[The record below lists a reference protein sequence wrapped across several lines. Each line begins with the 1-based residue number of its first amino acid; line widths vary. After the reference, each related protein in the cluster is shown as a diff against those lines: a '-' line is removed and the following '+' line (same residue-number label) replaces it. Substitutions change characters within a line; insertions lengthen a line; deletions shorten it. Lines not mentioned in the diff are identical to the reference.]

1 MNVKFIMT
9 WILIIPTVLILI
21 YNAYVKLS
29 SSPGAIQLFTGLGL
43 EPYGRLL
50 LGATEIFAALLI
62 VYPPTM
68 KYGAVLGVI
77 LMSGVILIHL
87 TKLGIA
93 LGGDYSFFIMGIVAF
108 CCSAALIWIS
118 YRK

>member
-43 EPYGRLL
+43 EPYGRL
-50 LGATEIFAALLI
+50 LLI